1 MSRNKQIFCP
11 CCRRH
16 RPHGG
21 HGYCTACAGRWRDL
35 GRPDEGPPPPLAGE
49 QLRAA
54 WKANAAKA
62 RAVANPRLQ
71 ARKRH
76 RREETRRLLNAGIDL
91 AEIAE
96 RIGVNIR
103 TVRIYRNELV
113 AEGAIMPRVRES
125 DPNWMVGRM
134 QAYSDRPASGRESLN
149 DRLGAV
155 YASDLTPDQW
165 RHVAVVA
172 GGILVGAGIT
182 GPGELRDMLEALG
195 LLDYPAPVRRTNG
208 HLKGESGHDRAR
220 KAAERLA
227 DVS

>member
-1 MSRNKQIFCP
+1 MGDKSH
-11 CCRRH
+11 RRVVCTNCGNEGT
-16 RPHGG
+16 HGG
-21 HGYCTACAGRWRDL
+21 HGWCGTCASRWRAA
-35 GRPDEGPPPPLAGE
+35 GCPESGPPPPQDPRVNAVKARE
-49 QLRAA
+49 IANAISKRRAA
-54 WKANAAKA
+54 ER
-62 RAVANPRLQ
+62 RAEYIRL
-71 ARKRH
+71 H
-76 RREETRRLLNAGIDL
+76 NAGLDPAAAAQQL
-91 AEIAE
+91 
-96 RIGVNIR
+96 GVHVG
-103 TVRIYRNELV
+103 TARIYRNQLI

-208 HLKGESGHDRAR
+208 HLKDESGHDRAR

-227 DVS
+227 DAS